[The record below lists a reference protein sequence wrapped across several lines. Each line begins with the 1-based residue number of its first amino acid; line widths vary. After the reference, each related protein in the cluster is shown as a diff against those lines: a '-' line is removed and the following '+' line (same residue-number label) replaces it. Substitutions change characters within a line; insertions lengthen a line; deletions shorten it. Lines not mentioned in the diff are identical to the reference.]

1 MKEQYIMF
9 IILWKQN
16 TLTEECRN
24 HEWCV
29 NKLSQGEHKWDPWF
43 LNEVNILLPLNSMI
57 YSLHLKPRCQFPNLL
72 DLSQYF
78 KSYKPII
85 SSDELGA

>member
-1 MKEQYIMF
+1 MKEQHIMF

-29 NKLSQGEHKWDPWF
+29 NKLSQGEHKWDP
-43 LNEVNILLPLNSMI
+43 
-57 YSLHLKPRCQFPNLL
+57 
-72 DLSQYF
+72 
-78 KSYKPII
+78 
-85 SSDELGA
+85 